1 MKILRITSSPRK
13 GASESIKLGAAIVE
27 KLLAANPGAT
37 VQHKDLTT
45 HPFPHLEEAHLNAFF
60 TPPVQ
65 HSEAQKEAIRHSD
78 QAIAE
83 IKDADVLVIEA
94 PMYNFSIPSTL
105 KAWIDHIVR
114 AGITFNY
121 TANGP
126 VGLITGKKI
135 YVAISSGGVYSEGPY
150 KSMDFITPYLQTILG
165 MQGMTDLTYIR
176 AEGLSMPDLKDTA
189 LEKGIE
195 SIEL

>member
-37 VQHKDLTT
+37 VQHKDLTA

-65 HSEAQKEAIRHSD
+65 HNEAQKEAIRHSD

-135 YVAISSGGVYSEGPY
+135 YVPFPAEACTQRALINPWILLHLICKPY
-150 KSMDFITPYLQTILG
+150 W
-165 MQGMTDLTYIR
+165 
-176 AEGLSMPDLKDTA
+176 AC
-189 LEKGIE
+189 KG
-195 SIEL
+195 